1 MNKNEIFRRYLK
13 IAVSN
18 NLIELEEDQIH
29 NLNINSD
36 CQNPLINIIRIAILS
51 LDQYQTVDYATRK
64 INQFLRRDLAV
75 NGRLWEEVE

>member
-18 NLIELEEDQIH
+18 NLIELEEDQIQ

-36 CQNPLINIIRIAILS
+36 CQNPLINIIRISILS